1 MMASHWARP
10 GAFWSWEPERDCWKG
25 QGWPWSDGGTTAVF
39 KGKYE
44 CRDGL
49 GWRYAFK
56 GHLCNSG
63 HWCPDGQKKPR
74 DEWQAEER
82 LEKLQQLMTG
92 LYLWSL
98 RVPRADGEDKVV
110 QHQGSLE
117 REHFKRCGNNYQ
129 VGWGLKRSIGL
140 SPERFHWRFTECC
153 YTFLLTLPFELIMDS
168 QIIVCILQRGPWTII
183 MLPQCDILHSNNIK
197 TWKLTWH
204 NTMNWTRDLSH
215 ITVIDVLME
224 QWGQEW
230 AGQGVK
236 GGNRG
241 MVESKYLLYSALL
254 QAWGQTLGTVWSPV
268 ETLTS
273 TGSGWGFR
281 QGEAEVKVYLWKLV
295 PVSEATAGL
304 EQAQ

>member
-1 MMASHWARP
+1 MEGPLQYSRGNMSAGMVWA
-10 GAFWSWEPERDCWKG
+10 
-25 QGWPWSDGGTTAVF
+25 GGMPSKVIFATVVTDAQM
-39 KGKYE
+39 GK
-44 CRDGL
+44 RSLGMSGRLRRGL
-49 GWRYAFK
+49 R
-56 GHLCNSG
+56 
-63 HWCPDGQKKPR
+63 
-74 DEWQAEER
+74 
-82 LEKLQQLMTG
+82 KLQQLMTG

-204 NTMNWTRDLSH
+204 NTMN
-215 ITVIDVLME
+215 
-224 QWGQEW
+224 
-230 AGQGVK
+230 
-236 GGNRG
+236 
-241 MVESKYLLYSALL
+241 
-254 QAWGQTLGTVWSPV
+254 
-268 ETLTS
+268 
-273 TGSGWGFR
+273 
-281 QGEAEVKVYLWKLV
+281 
-295 PVSEATAGL
+295 
-304 EQAQ
+304 